1 MSIKQ
6 VKVKLILLTKIFSF
20 YLLISVGYIL
30 YNGLREEKDLKST
43 FALVLGNKVELNGKP
58 SDRLQARLDR
68 AITLYKEN
76 LIQKII
82 VSGGIGKEG
91 FDEAKVMKKYLIS
104 QGLDANLIIEDNLGY
119 TTEKSAENL
128 KEILKSNKSEMILI
142 ISQYYHL
149 PRSNYLIK
157 SAGFDNTK
165 TSYARYIEIRDLYS
179 IFRETIALP
188 YVMIVN
194 TIFKH

>member
-20 YLLISVGYIL
+20 YLLISVGFIL
-30 YNGLREEKDLKST
+30 YNGLIEEKDLKSS

-91 FDEAKVMKKYLIS
+91 FDEARVMKEYLVA
-104 QGLDANLIIEDNLGY
+104 QGIETDHIVEDNLGY
-119 TTEKSAENL
+119 TTERSADNL
-128 KEILKSNKSEMILI
+128 KEILKSNFAEPILI

-149 PRSNYLIK
+149 PRAAFLVK
-157 SAGFDNTK
+157 KVGFLNVK
-165 TSYARYIEIRDLYS
+165 TSYARYFEFRDFYS
-179 IFRETIALP
+179 IFRETVALP
-188 YVMIVN
+188 YVIVIN
-194 TIFKH
+194 SIFKH

>member
-6 VKVKLILLTKIFSF
+6 FKVKLILLTEIFSF

-30 YNGLREEKDLKST
+30 YNGLTEEKDLKST
-43 FALVLGNKVELNGKP
+43 FALVLGNKVELNGMP

-104 QGLDANLIIEDNLGY
+104 QGLDANLIIEDNFGY
-119 TTEKSAENL
+119 TTERSAENL
-128 KEILKSNKSEMILI
+128 KEILKSNTSETILI

-149 PRSNYLIK
+149 PRSNYLVK

-188 YVMIVN
+188 YVMIGN
-194 TIFKH
+194 SIFKN

>member
-1 MSIKQ
+1 
-6 VKVKLILLTKIFSF
+6 
-20 YLLISVGYIL
+20 
-30 YNGLREEKDLKST
+30 
-43 FALVLGNKVELNGKP
+43 
-58 SDRLQARLDR
+58 
-68 AITLYKEN
+68 
-76 LIQKII
+76 
-82 VSGGIGKEG
+82 
-91 FDEAKVMKKYLIS
+91 MKKYLIS

>member
-1 MSIKQ
+1 MSLK
-6 VKVKLILLTKIFSF
+6 KFEVKLISLTKIYSF
-20 YLLISVGYIL
+20 YLLVSFGYIL
-30 YNGLREEKDLKST
+30 YHGLTEEKDLKST

-68 AITLYKEN
+68 AVFLYKEN
-76 LIQKII
+76 SIQKII

-91 FDEAKVMKKYLIS
+91 FDEAKIMKEYLIAN
-104 QGLDANLIIEDNLGY
+104 GLNANQIIEDNLGY
-119 TTEKSAENL
+119 TTEKSADNL
-128 KEILKSNKSEMILI
+128 KEILKSHESEPILI

-149 PRSNYLIK
+149 PRASYLVK
-157 SAGFDNTK
+157 RAGFNNIK

-188 YVMIVN
+188 YIIVVN
-194 TIFKH
+194 SFFKH